1 MHKGCYY
8 VALKPIQCELL
19 QQQSTVA
26 VYYTLKKSLSSRF
39 KFFLSKIHKF
49 FSKNLKKIQV
59 ICIKDGAMLPRN
71 QQNVNCC
78 SREALTFRQNNFNL
92 RRLTPTITT
101 ITTIT
106 TTTTTTSYESNTSSW
121 PSTRR
126 AKKAPLV
133 NCQVDIIFQ
142 TIHVMYTEF

>member
-49 FSKNLKKIQV
+49 FFKKMKKIQV
-59 ICIKDGAMLPRN
+59 ICIKDVAMLPRN

-78 SREALTFRQNNFNL
+78 SRETVTFRQNNFNL
-92 RRLTPTITT
+92 RWLTP
-101 ITTIT
+101 T
-106 TTTTTTSYESNTSSW
+106 TTTTTTCYESNTPSW

-126 AKKAPLV
+126 AKNLKKVQAPGSSFFLS
-133 NCQVDIIFQ
+133 DF
-142 TIHVMYTEF
+142 